1 MRSDVV
7 IVARPG
13 RVPRIEATGGLTARC
28 TEPDTV
34 HLVSTAATPLGGD
47 VLAVRVV
54 VETGARLRIR
64 TAAATLVLPGAH
76 TLHSE
81 AHWDVEVAGHLDL
94 DPQPTVVAGGSR
106 HRTTTRLQLADTAH
120 VRIRERIQIGRS
132 GERDGF
138 WSGALHADIVGDA
151 STPLLRHRIELGCG
165 AVGDD
170 ELAAPRACISEMRY
184 PASSFDGAGTVLAL
198 ARGGSLATWQGDQ
211 LPAGRVR

>member
-1 MRSDVV
+1 MHSDLV

-13 RVPRIEATGGLTARC
+13 HLPCIEATGGLTARC

-47 VLAVRVV
+47 TLAVRVV
-54 VETGARLRIR
+54 VEAGATLRIR

-76 TLHSE
+76 TRQSR
-81 AHWDVEVAGHLDL
+81 ACWTIEVAGHLDL
-94 DPQPTVVAGGSR
+94 DPQPTVVAGGSD
-106 HRTTTRLQLADTAH
+106 HRTTMRLQLAGTAE

-132 GERDGF
+132 GERVGF
-138 WSGALHADIVGDA
+138 WSGALHADVGAD
-151 STPLLRHRIELGCG
+151 TPVPLLRHRIELGSG

-184 PASSFDGAGTVLAL
+184 PAASFDGAGTVLAL
-198 ARGGSLATWQGDQ
+198 ARGGSLATWQGDR
-211 LPAGRVR
+211 LPADDAS